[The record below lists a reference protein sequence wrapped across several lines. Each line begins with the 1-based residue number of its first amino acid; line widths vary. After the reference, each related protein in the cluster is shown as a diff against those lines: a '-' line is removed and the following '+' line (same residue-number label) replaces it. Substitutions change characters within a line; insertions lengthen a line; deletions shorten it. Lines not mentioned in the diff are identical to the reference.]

1 MPRNSHWKFS
11 IKTSVLEN
19 FAVVTRK
26 HLCCSLYL
34 IKFFQ
39 HRCFPVNVAKFLR
52 TPILKNICERLLLNV
67 VFSSNGKQHMLVK
80 LDEMGLDIIM
90 FYIYSY
96 YFGIIIFAFYPE
108 AIVGGVLQKGVLKNF
123 AKFARKRLYR
133 SLFLNATSN
142 FIQKKT
148 PT

>member
-1 MPRNSHWKFS
+1 
-11 IKTSVLEN
+11 
-19 FAVVTRK
+19 
-26 HLCCSLYL
+26 
-34 IKFFQ
+34 
-39 HRCFPVNVAKFLR
+39 
-52 TPILKNICERLLLNV
+52 
-67 VFSSNGKQHMLVK
+67 
-80 LDEMGLDIIM
+80 M

-142 FIQKKT
+142 FIQKKDSDIGVFLLVLRNFSNILFY
-148 PT
+148 